1 MKHSKTLRILS
12 FGIGLLAVVILTVM
26 NVVSLYELRE
36 STLDAAYDNKK
47 NQIEELTHQVRHR
60 LYRPAREIR
69 KMDMAHLKSHFDQHG
84 ELPGYFND
92 YLKEVDED
100 PLFGS
105 IYYSPYSN
113 NYCRDQSEPIFHFSS
128 ERGHF
133 VLAEDVPARICD
145 GLGLARSQIRVL
157 LDEYRWNN
165 KVTFDTH
172 RTITMSLIILP
183 DREVLG
189 HLTMTINPDYLVDV
203 YLKNLLRKRF
213 GPSEETG
220 LVVWVRDFMLD
231 EILASSDP
239 REVYDSQTQI
249 DIRQRFPDFLDN
261 WVLHAKIL
269 ESPTANATDAS
280 LSRNLLALGFAV
292 LSLLGALIFM
302 YFTAKR
308 ERDLAQRQAG
318 FLANVTHELK
328 TPLATMQAAGENLS
342 DGRVTNHESI
352 RTYGEHI
359 YNESI
364 RLKKMIEKLLDI
376 ARIDSGQTTV
386 QLALRDPE
394 LLLDQY
400 YRNSY
405 HYVTSKGFSYELSIE
420 PHLPHVLMDE
430 DQFQAILANL
440 VDNAIKYSFE
450 KKHIALAAERAG
462 DKIVFKVSD
471 HGIGIP
477 KKLQKQVFRKFFRIE
492 DALTAKTKGHG
503 LGLSIVKNLVSLN
516 RGDVSLESTPGHGT
530 TFRLE
535 FPIAST
541 QDQKVY
547 SESVAY
553 NQQITTES
561 QSRDYVVE

>member
-1 MKHSKTLRILS
+1 MKHSKSLRILS
-12 FGIGLLAVVILTVM
+12 FGIGLLAAVMLTVM

-36 STLDAAYDNKK
+36 STLDAAFDNKK
-47 NQIEELTHQVRHR
+47 NQVQELTEQVRHR

-69 KMDMAHLKSHFDQHG
+69 KMDIAHLKSHLDQHG
-84 ELPGYFND
+84 ELPDYFMD
-92 YLKEVDED
+92 YIKEVDED

-113 NYCRDQSEPIFHFSS
+113 NYCRDNSQPIFHFNPQ
-128 ERGHF
+128 EGRF
-133 VLAEDVPARICD
+133 AETDDIPARICD
-145 GLGLARSQIRVL
+145 GLGLANSQIRVL
-157 LDEYRWNN
+157 LGKYRWNN

-203 YLKNLLRKRF
+203 YLKNLLRKRL

-220 LVVWVRDFMLD
+220 LIVWVRDFMLD

-239 REVYDSQTQI
+239 SEDYYSYDHI

-261 WVLHAKIL
+261 WVLHAKII
-269 ESPTANATDAS
+269 ESPTASATNAS

-292 LSLLGALIFM
+292 LTLLGALIFM

-342 DGRVTNHESI
+342 DGRVTNQESI

-386 QLALRDPE
+386 QRALQSPE
-394 LLLDQY
+394 QLLDHY
-400 YRNSY
+400 YRTSY

-420 PHLPHVLMDE
+420 PNLPDVLLDG
-430 DQFQAILANL
+430 DQFLAILANL
-440 VDNAIKYSFE
+440 VDNAIKYSFDR
-450 KKHIALAAERAG
+450 KHILLSAERRE
-462 DKIVFKVSD
+462 DRIVFKVSD
-471 HGIGIP
+471 EGIGIP
-477 KKLQKQVFRKFFRIE
+477 RKLQKQIFRKFYRIE
-492 DALTAKTKGHG
+492 DTLTAKTKGHG
-503 LGLSIVKNLVSLN
+503 LGLSIVKNLVTLN
-516 RGDVSLESTPGHGT
+516 HGEITLESTPGKGT
-530 TFRLE
+530 TFIME
-535 FPIAST
+535 FPVAAT
-541 QDQKVY
+541 DNGKAY
-547 SESVAY
+547 SESVTY
-553 NQQITTES
+553 KKQIATES
-561 QSRDYVVE
+561 QSSDYVVE